1 MGLYNEFKNSK
12 VTAHGIPAKIMVIG
26 VGGAG
31 GNTVDHIFDLSIK
44 GVNLLICN
52 TDSKALDKSPLD
64 DTQKICMGDGKG
76 AGNDA
81 LVGQQKAKESL
92 PIIREYVTRHNPDL
106 IFLTA
111 GMGGG
116 TGTGAAPIVAQ
127 MINSLNIPLIAILTT
142 PPVNEGRHRF
152 EQAMNGIRIMQ
163 DFVDTFIIIRNETII
178 QLSDDRS
185 VHDAFNMANDVVAYA
200 AKGIAEIALTQSDLV
215 SVDISDVCKV
225 VRDSHYAVMGMASE
239 AGENRVIKAI
249 EQAVLSPL
257 FGNIPIEG
265 AKEVLVN
272 FATSSPDSLKM
283 KEVNQA
289 LDYIQQIAAGR
300 DSNGDLI
307 RVNIIWGTSIKPAL
321 EDKIEIIIVVTGFHA
336 DSYYRDTFEGK
347 LELALEDKVT
357 VPAEPAVPTPP
368 VVSTTA
374 PVQPAVK
381 PTVTPQSVTTS
392 TPVAPAKP
400 AATTPTQP
408 TPTQQPKVTTT
419 PVAQPESTPVTPT
432 VKPVAQPTAPVTP
445 KPTVQPTV
453 APATPTPK
461 PAPQPTV
468 APVTPSTPATPT
480 PTPATATT
488 TPATPATPAA
498 TTPTTPAAAGQSAE
512 QNAEPEAWRVPIPE
526 RVAPKSIPPQRLS
539 EQYKLDAVTPAYK
552 NRRGLM
558 LINDFKGKKVVIRMD
573 GSTVS
578 NEEVVVNNPQQ
589 DFEF

>member
-81 LVGQQKAKESL
+81 MIGQQKAKEAL
-92 PIIREYVTRHNPDL
+92 PIIREYVTQHHPDL
-106 IFLTA
+106 VFLTA

-239 AGENRVIKAI
+239 SGENRVIKAI
-249 EQAVLSPL
+249 QQAVLSPL

-300 DSNGDLI
+300 DSNGDLV

-336 DSYYRDTFEGK
+336 DSYYHDTFEGK
-347 LELALEDKVT
+347 LELSLENKVVT
-357 VPAEPAVPTPP
+357 PVEPAVPTPP

-374 PVQPAVK
+374 PTK
-381 PTVTPQSVTTS
+381 PSVAQT
-392 TPVAPAKP
+392 TPVAPARVTTSVQQTPTPQPKP
-400 AATTPTQP
+400 ATTPDTQ
-408 TPTQQPKVTTT
+408 TVTT
-419 PVAQPESTPVTPT
+419 PVAPAPKPASQPATPT
-432 VKPVAQPTAPVTP
+432 TPEPKPATQPTATPASKPATQPATAPVTP
-445 KPTVQPTV
+445 
-453 APATPTPK
+453 APK
-461 PAPQPTV
+461 
-468 APVTPSTPATPT
+468 PVTPAAPA
-480 PTPATATT
+480 ATTTTT
-488 TPATPATPAA
+488 TPAAPAA
-498 TTPTTPAAAGQSAE
+498 QPAEQSAE
-512 QNAEPEAWRVPIPE
+512 TETWRVPIPE

-539 EQYKLDAVTPAYK
+539 EQYKLDGATPAYK

-573 GSTVS
+573 GSAVS
-578 NEEVVVNNPQQ
+578 NEEVVENNPQQ